1 MIRKPAITVIVGI
14 ISAASLQA
22 QTASPSS
29 ARLGARS
36 GIVEVQRNNT
46 WSPIAAGDPISA
58 GDRIRTASGSLAA
71 LELGPG
77 KTITLSPSTEIQL
90 RDPNGTLSV
99 QLVAGNMKVFS
110 AADIQVAA
118 NDTVLEGV
126 KRPVDMQV
134 GLQGD
139 RLDVMVRSGA
149 VKSGAMTIRGAE
161 DTSVR
166 MDTADGPS
174 PHRRHFSSDL
184 GAYPTF
190 SSDPGASP
198 TFYVYPYII
207 WGNAGAYGNAGN
219 GAIVP
224 PTVLNPTHP
233 GYRPEQIVPPMSDP
247 IRVPIQRR

>member
-166 MDTADGPS
+166 MDTAAGRS
-174 PHRRHFSSDL
+174 PHRRHFD
-184 GAYPTF
+184 
-190 SSDPGASP
+190 SDPGASP

-247 IRVPIQRR
+247 IRIPVQKR

>member
-46 WSPIAAGDPISA
+46 WSPIAAGDQIDA
-58 GDRIRTASGSLAA
+58 GDRIRTAIGSLAA
-71 LELGPG
+71 LGLGPG
-77 KTITLSPSTEIQL
+77 KTITLSPSTEIQFG
-90 RDPNGTLSV
+90 DPTGTLSV

-174 PHRRHFSSDL
+174 PHRRHFSSD
-184 GAYPTF
+184 
-190 SSDPGASP
+190 PGASP

-247 IRVPIQRR
+247 IRIPVQKR

>member
-1 MIRKPAITVIVGI
+1 MMKNLAITVIVGI
-14 ISAASLQA
+14 FSAVLLEA
-22 QTASPSS
+22 QTPSQSS

-77 KTITLSPSTEIQL
+77 KTITLSPSTEIQV
-90 RDPNGTLSV
+90 RDSNGTLSV

-118 NDTVLEGV
+118 KDTVLEGV
-126 KRPVDMQV
+126 ERPLDMQV
-134 GLQGD
+134 GLRGD
-139 RLDVMVRSGA
+139 RLDLTVLSGA
-149 VKSGAMTIRGAE
+149 VKSGAMTIRSAE

-166 MDTADGPS
+166 TYTADGRLPQN
-174 PHRRHFSSDL
+174 RHFYSDQD
-184 GAYPTF
+184 AYPAF
-190 SSDPGASP
+190 SSDPGTSP
-198 TFYVYPYII
+198 TFYVYPYIF
-207 WGNAGAYGNAGN
+207 WGNAGANGNGGN

-224 PTVLNPTHP
+224 PTVMNPTHP

-247 IRVPIQRR
+247 IRIPIQRR

>member
-126 KRPVDMQV
+126 K
-134 GLQGD
+134 
-139 RLDVMVRSGA
+139 
-149 VKSGAMTIRGAE
+149 SGAMTIRGAE

-166 MDTADGPS
+166 MDTAAGRS
-174 PHRRHFSSDL
+174 PHRRHFDSDP

-190 SSDPGASP
+190 DSDPGASP
-198 TFYVYPYII
+198 
-207 WGNAGAYGNAGN
+207 
-219 GAIVP
+219 
-224 PTVLNPTHP
+224 
-233 GYRPEQIVPPMSDP
+233 
-247 IRVPIQRR
+247 